1 MNNSR
6 TFNFYLLR
14 SPSFPSQVLKQ
25 INNNR
30 SFNELADFIIEFFNN
45 PIALNALFFSS
56 REVYEQFLNLKND
69 IVFQNERLLLTLY
82 KYICRMSSRPT
93 PFGLLSGISYGE
105 VTSEKTSLVLSSEIK
120 PSIRYDEE
128 FILKLTEQLSLVPD
142 IKSNIKF
149 FSNSSICTKNNTI
162 TYIEFIDEEYNRH
175 FQWRRIQLNPLL
187 ENVLAFCKIGIEYK
201 TIIAHLE
208 NIGINTERAEI
219 FVNELIA
226 IKLLISELEP
236 VVTKEDTSQILSK
249 LNEISVGTQF
259 SPFLNSISKKLDLEF
274 NIQIADY
281 LCKSQNEIERYLD
294 LSLKN
299 IYQVD
304 SKISTVTNQ
313 IEDSLINEIVKE
325 IDEISA
331 LNKTK
336 LPEDL
341 KSFITSFQSRYGERE
356 IPLIDALDPE
366 IGIGYG
372 IPNTEIEQS
381 CPLLVGIVN
390 QKPNKR
396 VNNYDSFILDILE
409 NKFYYHSS
417 PIPNIEIT
425 ADDLKMLA
433 NDSER
438 NEVKYPIGFS
448 AIGNLLSEKNTAIY
462 KYNFRFNLIKVG
474 GVSGLPLLTRFSHL
488 DERLKSKQ
496 YEIASH
502 EEELASNRIIAEIVF
517 LPNRRA
523 GNILTRPSF
532 YQYEIPIITH
542 GTVEEDHVIKLED
555 LFVKVRNGQVILTSH
570 KLKKEII
577 PRLSSAHN
585 FTYGMV
591 IYRFLCDLQL
601 QPNNLNVCWDWGN
614 QSNKKQL
621 PRVTYKHLILARA
634 TWNIKQQKFPSKD
647 EIDIEDAI
655 HTLKKNYNLPDRV
668 LLVEGDNEL
677 FIDLTNSFGRAIFL
691 KEISKKDISVCEYIY
706 DSYQSALK
714 NKNGDYFNNEIVIP
728 FKGNIYSEQLPLH
741 LPRNSITQRQ
751 FPLGSEWVY
760 IKIYLSERIADHILE
775 HPIQNL
781 VTELKKKN
789 LISKWFFIRY
799 NDPNPHLRIRFH
811 LNTGN
816 NLALADTI
824 LLINTHIGPLLTE
837 DKVSKIQYDTYE
849 RELERYGANNIE
861 NCENIF
867 YLHSELILHLLPA
880 IKSDLGKETRW
891 LIAMKVVNEILS
903 VFDFDLSEKINFVKS
918 ARDCF
923 IEEFKKYKNVKI
935 SMDKNY
941 REKQRIIRDFF
952 DPNKDS
958 TSEIHA
964 LLLDHQN
971 LINRFY
977 LQCKYRIG
985 SKRQQSAIIA
995 SIIHMFLNRIFSF
1008 SQREQEMAIYHFL
1021 LKFMKTESK
1030 KSIMTR

>member
-1 MNNSR
+1 MNSSR
-6 TFNFYLLR
+6 TFDFYLLR
-14 SPSFPSQVLKQ
+14 SPSFPTQVLEQ

-30 SFNELADFIIEFFNN
+30 SFIELADFIIEFFNN

-56 REVYEQFLNLKND
+56 IEVYEQFVNLKND
-69 IVFQNERLLLTLY
+69 ISFQNEKLLLTLY

-93 PFGLLSGISYGE
+93 PFGLFSGISYGQIT
-105 VTSEKTSLVLSSEIK
+105 VEKTSLVLSSEIR

-128 FILKLTEQLSLVPD
+128 FILKLSEQLSLLPD
-142 IKSNIKF
+142 IRSNIKF
-149 FSNSSICTKNNTI
+149 VINNTIAIKNNTI

-187 ENVLAFCKIGIEYK
+187 ENILAYCKSGIEYK
-201 TIIAHLE
+201 NIIAHLE
-208 NIGINTERAEI
+208 NFGINTEKAKI
-219 FVNELIA
+219 FVDELIA

-236 VVTKEDTSQILSK
+236 VVTKEDTSQILFK
-249 LNEISVGTQF
+249 LNEISVDTKYF
-259 SPFLNSISKKLDLEF
+259 PFLNSISKTLDLEF
-274 NIQIADY
+274 NIQTTEY
-281 LCKSQNEIERYLD
+281 LSKSRNKIERYVH
-294 LSLKN
+294 SSMKN

-304 SKISTVTNQ
+304 SKLSTLTNQ
-313 IEDSLINEIVKE
+313 IEESLINEIAKE
-325 IDEISA
+325 IDEISL

-336 LPEDL
+336 LPDDL
-341 KSFITSFQSRYGERE
+341 KSFISSFKSRYEDRE
-356 IPLIDALDPE
+356 IRLIDALDPE

-372 IPNTEIEQS
+372 IPNNEIEQS
-381 CPLLVGIVN
+381 CPLLEGIVN
-390 QKPNKR
+390 QKPNPK
-396 VNNYDSFILDILE
+396 VENFDTYIHDILE
-409 NKFYYHSS
+409 NKFNYHCAS
-417 PIPNIEIT
+417 IPSIEIT
-425 ADDLKMLA
+425 SNDLKMLTK
-433 NDSER
+433 DSEK
-438 NEVKYPIGFS
+438 NEKKYPIGFS
-448 AIGNLLSEKNTAIY
+448 VIGNLLSEKNTTID
-462 KYNFRFNLIKVG
+462 KNNFRFNLIKVG

-488 DERLKSKQ
+488 DKRLKSKQ

-502 EEELASNRIIAEIVF
+502 EEELASNRILAEIVF

-555 LFVKVRNGQVILTSH
+555 LFVKIRNGQVILTSH

-585 FTYGMV
+585 FAYGMV

-601 QPNNLNVCWDWGN
+601 QSNNLNVYWDWGN
-614 QSNKKQL
+614 QSNKKLL

-634 TWNIKQQKFPSKD
+634 TWNIKQQKFPGKD

-655 HTLKKNYNLPDRV
+655 NTLKKNYNLPDRV
-668 LLVEGDNEL
+668 LLIEGDNEL

-706 DSYQSALK
+706 DNFQSALK

-728 FKGNIYSEQLPLH
+728 FKGNINSEQLPLL
-741 LPRNSITQRQ
+741 LPQNSITQRQ

-775 HPIQNL
+775 YSIQNL
-781 VTELKKKN
+781 VMELKKKN

-811 LNTGN
+811 LYTGD
-816 NLALADTI
+816 NLALADTL
-824 LLINTHIGPLLTE
+824 LLINTHVGPLLTQ

-849 RELERYGANNIE
+849 RELERYGASNIE

-867 YLHSELILHLLPA
+867 YLHSELILHLLPV
-880 IKSDLGKETRW
+880 IKSDLGNEMRW

-903 VFDFDLSEKINFVKS
+903 VFDFDLSEKINFVERE
-918 ARDCF
+918 RDRF
-923 IEEFKKYKNVKI
+923 IEEFKKYKNLKI

-941 REKQRIIRDFF
+941 REKQRIIQDFF
-952 DPNKDS
+952 YPNKDS
-958 TSEIHA
+958 ATEIHA

-971 LINRFY
+971 LINKFY

-985 SKRQQSAIIA
+985 SKRQQSAMIA

-1008 SQREQEMAIYHFL
+1008 RQREQEMVVYHFL
-1021 LKFMKTESK
+1021 LKFLITESK
-1030 KSIMTR
+1030 KNL